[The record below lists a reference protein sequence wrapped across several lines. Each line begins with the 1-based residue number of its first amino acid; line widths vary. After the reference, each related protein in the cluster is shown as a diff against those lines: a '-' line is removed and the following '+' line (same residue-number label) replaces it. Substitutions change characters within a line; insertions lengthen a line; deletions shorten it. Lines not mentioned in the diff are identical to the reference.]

1 MNPEEKCC
9 CGHKRKDHNKY
20 VKEGR
25 NVKGSRF
32 VCTKDGC
39 NEWNQCNLKEK
50 GETMKNTFKAYI
62 RFLERHPIVAGL
74 LFGEAIVGI
83 AATIIIWIAW
93 LELR

>member
-32 VCTKDGC
+32 VCT
-39 NEWNQCNLKEK
+39 N
-50 GETMKNTFKAYI
+50 KAYI